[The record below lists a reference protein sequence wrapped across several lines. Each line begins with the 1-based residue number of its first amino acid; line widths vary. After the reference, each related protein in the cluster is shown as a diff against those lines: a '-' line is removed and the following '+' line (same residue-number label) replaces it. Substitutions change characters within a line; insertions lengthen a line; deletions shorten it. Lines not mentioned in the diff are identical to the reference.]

1 MCLCCSR
8 TIVARV
14 GYERDEADFEQ
25 ELYLLFCTLQLFGLW
40 ASENKSARR
49 GSYDCLTLGMVC
61 DSTLQ
66 AFMLGNERLGYR
78 KRDSFVALGRDIV
91 ATLEEEGYVS
101 WASASRFG
109 GKAISFKPAIS
120 VIRSVLNITYSI
132 LHQRVIKHGRTY
144 ADANRLS
151 HISRREGDRLYLYSK
166 EIERVYATEVQT
178 CIRLALEGR
187 VYPFT
192 EERHVCICMV
202 QTDATL
208 KGYGCHLEL
217 TPEAKEAGLASPW
230 GVGNEM
236 AFGGLLPELVFGFH
250 LGGSNSGICEFTGLF
265 LSLAAIDANP
275 ELRRAFMNVFIQVE
289 LDNEECVIALNKM
302 AVGGAGTLIKSELLL
317 AVMSFGHKWQSM
329 FKFRHV
335 A

>member
-1 MCLCCSR
+1 M
-8 TIVARV
+8 AP
-14 GYERDEADFEQ
+14 DESGKWKCNAWGE
-25 ELYLLFCTLQLFGLW
+25 
-40 ASENKSARR
+40 
-49 GSYDCLTLGMVC
+49 
-61 DSTLQ
+61 
-66 AFMLGNERLGYR
+66 
-78 KRDSFVALGRDIV
+78 
-91 ATLEEEGYVS
+91 VS
-101 WASASRFG
+101 
-109 GKAISFKPAIS
+109 
-120 VIRSVLNITYSI
+120 
-132 LHQRVIKHGRTY
+132 
-144 ADANRLS
+144 
-151 HISRREGDRLYLYSK
+151 SK
-166 EIERVYATEVQT
+166 
-178 CIRLALEGR
+178 
-187 VYPFT
+187 
-192 EERHVCICMV
+192 
-202 QTDATL
+202 
-208 KGYGCHLEL
+208 